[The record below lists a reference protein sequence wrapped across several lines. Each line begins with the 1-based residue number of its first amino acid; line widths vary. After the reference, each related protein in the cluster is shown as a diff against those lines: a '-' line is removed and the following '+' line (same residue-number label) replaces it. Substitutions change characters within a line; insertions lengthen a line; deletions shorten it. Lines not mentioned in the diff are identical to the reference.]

1 MNKLADG
8 EKGDNYQKFLVNGR
22 INRLV
27 VDTDI
32 FAEGFHRLFWFSLE
46 DEPSDGLRNQP
57 PCGHNSTN
65 ECQCDGGEETPI
77 PQGVC
82 DPRKAAGAHS
92 HRNMSTFNS
101 GQYCLS
107 EKETHLSS
115 IRGQYCLRNRTYK
128 SYGESWNYCS
138 HMWDKKVWIKSGR
151 FTVMK

>member
-1 MNKLADG
+1 
-8 EKGDNYQKFLVNGR
+8 
-22 INRLV
+22 
-27 VDTDI
+27 
-32 FAEGFHRLFWFSLE
+32 
-46 DEPSDGLRNQP
+46 
-57 PCGHNSTN
+57 
-65 ECQCDGGEETPI
+65 
-77 PQGVC
+77 VC

-92 HRNMSTFNS
+92 PRNMSTFNS